1 MSRHIFLPELLSINI
16 KNYTLYPNGLDFTFD
31 FIKGVNLVLGGNG
44 MGKTTFVN
52 LIKYAILGNYKN
64 RFDFRR
70 TYLDKMIQRRQEN
83 SATYFSNRM
92 DASVITDGEMP
103 SVGLTFKIHD
113 TKFFVK
119 RDLQEIRL
127 ISLEVNG
134 ESITGE
140 QITQAKYEKLSEEE
154 KQPYLLYK
162 YEKEVER
169 CANITFDDLI
179 VFVNEVLFFGEDHK
193 TIMWNSSSS
202 GTSIDVQDELFN
214 KYFNDPQLDE
224 ERQEAL
230 RQAKYYDSL
239 SRHRSEDMRAIKK
252 VLDKI
257 DEAKKQKHSNNI
269 PLRIIELKDKISNAS
284 AMLKQMQKEQLE
296 RTARIETLE
305 NEINLASSRVAE
317 TERKKAKLESLRN
330 SQIWE
335 TVHPSYYKFERNIR
349 LNHVCPLCNKP
360 NEALAAKVDSNTDN
374 CFVCDSPLEKHT
386 ADDLTR
392 QYKEVQRILNSTY
405 NFINEKKREISRL
418 EDEVKEFDHRF
429 EEQSILVRNLNSAL
443 RELQYANSQEIP
455 HGGEIQ
461 PFLEEMERLQRE
473 KEENQQRSLA
483 ESARAAE
490 ISNRMVAEVTENVL
504 HFSSI
509 FSSYAEQFLGVE
521 CKLTYTKLDDDTTE
535 RFYPVIAGI
544 TRKNEEELS
553 ESQRF
558 FIDHSFRMTILTFFY
573 QRPTFYIVETPDS
586 SLDISYEHNAA
597 KVFLRFLENPNSII
611 ITSNLNNSTFLRY
624 LIEHSEGC
632 VDVVGLLDIAKQS
645 MIQNSSAQ
653 LKELYRELKDM
664 SRNEQQ

>member
-1 MSRHIFLPELLSINI
+1 MSRTIFLPELQRIHI
-16 KNYTLYPNGLDFTFD
+16 KNYTLYPNGLDYTFD

-70 TYLDKMIQRRQEN
+70 TYLDKMILHRQEN
-83 SATYFSNRM
+83 SPTYFSSRM
-92 DASVITDGEMP
+92 DASISTDGEIP
-103 SVGLTFKIHD
+103 YVELVFKIHD
-113 TKFFVK
+113 AVFHVK
-119 RDLQEIRL
+119 RGLWEINIL
-127 ISLEVNG
+127 SVEVNG
-134 ESITGE
+134 EAVAGE
-140 QITQAKYEKLSEEE
+140 QITQAKYEKLPEEE

-162 YEKEVER
+162 YEKVVER
-169 CANITFDDLI
+169 YANITFDDLI

-202 GTSIDVQDELFN
+202 GSSIDVQDELFN

-230 RQAKYYDSL
+230 RQAKYFDSL

-257 DEAKKQKHSNNI
+257 DAAKQQKLSTDI
-269 PLRIIELKDKISNAS
+269 PLHIIELKEKVSDAS
-284 AMLKQMQKEQLE
+284 AVLKQMQKEQRE

-305 NEINLASSRVAE
+305 NEINLASSRVSE
-317 TERKKAKLESLRN
+317 SERKKAKLESQRN

-360 NEALAAKVDSNTDN
+360 NEALASKVDNQPEN
-374 CFVCDSPLEKHT
+374 CFMCDSLLEKHA
-386 ADDLTR
+386 ADDLTK
-392 QYKEVQRILNSTY
+392 QYKEVQSALTSAY
-405 NFINEKKREISRL
+405 NIINEKKREISRL
-418 EDEVKEFDHRF
+418 EQEIKDADTKF
-429 EEQSILVRNLNSAL
+429 EAQSVYIRNLNSAL
-443 RELQYANSQEIP
+443 RELQYANTQEIP

-473 KEENQQRSLA
+473 KDEYQQRSIA
-483 ESARAAE
+483 ESARATD

-504 HFSSI
+504 HFSRI

-521 CKLTYTKLDDDTTE
+521 CKLTYTKLGDDTTE
-535 RFYPVIAGI
+535 RFYPVIAGT

-573 QRPTFYIVETPDS
+573 QQPTFYIVETPDS

-597 KVFLRFLENPNSII
+597 KVFLQFLEKPNSII

-624 LIEHSEGC
+624 LIEHSEGY

-645 MIQNSSAQ
+645 MIQNSSEQ
-653 LKELYRELKDM
+653 LKQLYNEIKEM
-664 SRNEQQ
+664 SRYGQ

>member
-1 MSRHIFLPELLSINI
+1 MSRTIYLPELQRIHI
-16 KNYTLYPNGLDFTFD
+16 KNFTLYPNGLDYTFD

-52 LIKYAILGNYKN
+52 LIKYAIIGNYKN

-83 SATYFSNRM
+83 SATYFNNRM
-92 DASVITDGEMP
+92 DANVITDGDMP
-103 SVGLTFKIHD
+103 FVELVFNIHD
-113 TKFFVK
+113 AEFQVK
-119 RDLQEIRL
+119 RDLQEIRM
-127 ISLEVNG
+127 ISCVVNG
-134 ESITGE
+134 EAIIGE
-140 QITQAKYEKLSEEE
+140 NISQARYEKLSEEE
-154 KQPYLLYK
+154 KKPYLLYR
-162 YEKEVER
+162 YEKEVEKYL
-169 CANITFDDLI
+169 NITFDDLI

-193 TIMWNSSSS
+193 TIMWNNLSS
-202 GTSIDVQDELFN
+202 GSIDVQTELFS
-214 KYFNDPQLDE
+214 KYFNDPKLDE

-230 RQAKYYDSL
+230 RQAKYFDSL

-257 DEAKKQKHSNNI
+257 DAAKKQKHSNDI
-269 PLRIIELKDKISNAS
+269 PLRIIELKEKISDAS
-284 AMLKQMQKEQLE
+284 TMLKQLQKEQKE
-296 RTARIETLE
+296 RLSRIETLE
-305 NEINLASSRVAE
+305 NEINIASSRVVE
-317 TERKKAKLESLRN
+317 TERKKARLESQRN

-335 TVHPSYYKFERNIR
+335 TLHPAYYKFERNIR
-349 LNHVCPLCNKP
+349 LNHICPLCNKP
-360 NEALAAKVDSNTDN
+360 SEALAKKVDSKPSN
-374 CFVCDSPLEKHT
+374 CFLCDSPLEKHA
-386 ADDLTR
+386 ADDLT
-392 QYKEVQRILNSTY
+392 QMYKETQAILNSTY

-418 EDEVKEFDHRF
+418 ENEIKDSDAKF
-429 EEQSILVRNLNSAL
+429 EAQSIYVRNLNNAL
-443 RELQYANSQEIP
+443 RELQFANSQEIP

-473 KEENQQRSLA
+473 KEDNQKKSVA

-490 ISNRMVAEVTENVL
+490 ISNKMVAEVTENVL

-521 CKLTYTKLDDDTTE
+521 CKLTYTKLGDDITE
-535 RFYPVIAGI
+535 RFYPVIAGT
-544 TRKNEEELS
+544 TRQNEEELS

-597 KVFLRFLENPNSII
+597 KVFLQFLEKPNSII

-624 LIEHSEGC
+624 LIEHSEGY

-645 MIQNSSAQ
+645 MIQNSSEQ
-653 LKELYRELKDM
+653 LKELYNEVKEM
-664 SRNEQQ
+664 SRK

>member
-1 MSRHIFLPELLSINI
+1 MSRQIFLPELLSINI
-16 KNYTLYPNGLDFTFD
+16 KNYTLYPNGLDYTFD

-52 LIKYAILGNYKN
+52 LIKYALIGNYKN

-92 DASVITDGEMP
+92 DASVITDGEQP
-103 SVGLTFKIHD
+103 FVELSFRIHD
-113 TKFFVK
+113 TVFHVK
-119 RDLQEIRL
+119 RDLLEIKIL
-127 ISLEVNG
+127 SCVVNG
-134 ESITGE
+134 ETLIGE
-140 QITQAKYEKLSEEE
+140 QITQSKYEKLSESA
-154 KQPYLLYK
+154 KKPYLLYK

-169 CANITFDDLI
+169 CTNITFDDLI

-193 TIMWNSSSS
+193 TIMWNNSSLGS
-202 GTSIDVQDELFN
+202 SIDVQDELFN
-214 KYFNDPQLDE
+214 KYFNDPKLDE

-230 RQAKYYDSL
+230 RQARYYDSL

-252 VLDKI
+252 VLDRI
-257 DEAKKQKHSNNI
+257 DEAKKKKHSNDI
-269 PLRIIELKDKISNAS
+269 PLRIINLKEKISNAS
-284 AMLKQMQKEQLE
+284 AMLIQLKKEQRE
-296 RTARIETLE
+296 RTTRIETLE
-305 NEINLASSRVAE
+305 NEINLASSRVVE

-360 NEALAAKVDSNTDN
+360 NEALAVKVEKMDN
-374 CFVCDSPLEKHT
+374 CFVCGSPLEKH
-386 ADDLTR
+386 AANNLTQ
-392 QYKEVQRILNSTY
+392 QYREVQNILNSTC
-405 NFINEKKREISRL
+405 NLINEKKREISRL
-418 EDEVKEFDHRF
+418 ESEVKEYDSRF
-429 EEQSILVRNLNSAL
+429 EEQGIYIRNLKSDL
-443 RELQYANSQEIP
+443 RELQYVNSQEIP
-455 HGGEIQ
+455 QGGEIQ
-461 PFLEEMERLQRE
+461 PFLEEMERLQKE
-473 KEENQQRSLA
+473 KESNQQKSIA

-490 ISNRMVAEVTENVL
+490 ISNKMVAEVTENVL

-509 FSSYAEQFLGVE
+509 FSSYAEQFLGVD
-521 CKLTYTKLDDDTTE
+521 CKLTYTKLGDDKTE

-544 TRKNEEELS
+544 TRQNEEELS

-597 KVFLRFLENPNSII
+597 KVFLRFLDNPNSII

-624 LIEHSEGC
+624 LIEHSDGY

-645 MIQNSSAQ
+645 MIQNSSEQ
-653 LKELYRELKDM
+653 LKELYIELKEM
-664 SRNEQQ
+664 SRNEQ

>member
-1 MSRHIFLPELLSINI
+1 MSRTIYLPELQRIHI
-16 KNYTLYPNGLDFTFD
+16 KNFTLYPNGLDYTFD

-52 LIKYAILGNYKN
+52 LIKYAIIGNYKN

-83 SATYFSNRM
+83 SATYFNNRM
-92 DASVITDGEMP
+92 DANVITDGDMP
-103 SVGLTFKIHD
+103 FVELVFNIHD
-113 TKFFVK
+113 AEFQVK
-119 RDLQEIRL
+119 RDLQEIRM
-127 ISLEVNG
+127 ISCVVNG
-134 ESITGE
+134 EAIIGESIS
-140 QITQAKYEKLSEEE
+140 QARYEKLSEEE
-154 KQPYLLYK
+154 KKPYLLYR
-162 YEKEVER
+162 YEKEVEKYL
-169 CANITFDDLI
+169 NITFDDLI

-193 TIMWNSSSS
+193 TIMWNNLSS
-202 GTSIDVQDELFN
+202 GSIDVQTELFS
-214 KYFNDPQLDE
+214 KYFNDPKLDE

-230 RQAKYYDSL
+230 RQAKYFDSL

-257 DEAKKQKHSNNI
+257 DAAKKQKHSNDI
-269 PLRIIELKDKISNAS
+269 PLRIIELKEKISDAS
-284 AMLKQMQKEQLE
+284 TMLKQLQKEQKE
-296 RTARIETLE
+296 RLSRIETLE
-305 NEINLASSRVAE
+305 NEINIASSRVVE
-317 TERKKAKLESLRN
+317 TERKKARLESQRN

-335 TVHPSYYKFERNIR
+335 TLHPAYYKFERNIR
-349 LNHVCPLCNKP
+349 LNHICPLCNKP
-360 NEALAAKVDSNTDN
+360 SEALAKKVDSKPSN
-374 CFVCDSPLEKHT
+374 CFLCDSPLEKHA
-386 ADDLTR
+386 ADDLT
-392 QYKEVQRILNSTY
+392 QMYKETQAILNSTY

-418 EDEVKEFDHRF
+418 ENEIKDSDAKF
-429 EEQSILVRNLNSAL
+429 EAQSIYVRNLNNAL
-443 RELQYANSQEIP
+443 RELQFANSQEIP

-473 KEENQQRSLA
+473 KEDNQKKSVA

-490 ISNRMVAEVTENVL
+490 ISNKMVAEVTENVL

-521 CKLTYTKLDDDTTE
+521 CKLTYTKLGDDITE
-535 RFYPVIAGI
+535 RFYPVIAGT
-544 TRKNEEELS
+544 TRQNEEELS

-597 KVFLRFLENPNSII
+597 KVFLQFLENPNSII

-645 MIQNSSAQ
+645 MIQNSSEQ
-653 LKELYRELKDM
+653 LKELYNEVKEM
-664 SRNEQQ
+664 SRK